1 MRISLPLLI
10 FLLPMAA
17 SASPPPPFNA
27 SSSQTPSDPSSSD
40 YSLADVNQT
49 ATAVFVIL
57 LLAFLLVGFV
67 SISIRHCSEHRL
79 IVLPLYS
86 SAAAAAAARPRR
98 LSPRGL
104 DQAAIDSFPV
114 FNFSE
119 IKHLKIGKGALTC
132 AVCVSEFE
140 DNERLRLLPKCD
152 HVFHPECIDPWLAS
166 HSTCPICRANLSE
179 KIEPWQSTEV
189 CNSTAEIS
197 EVQNH
202 DQIAIAVHENERV
215 DTESRERVRTLPRP
229 HSTGHSL
236 VRLGEDCEIYTLRLP
251 EEVRM
256 RRHVD
261 RLDRLGKSD
270 RWVFNMTLPFLSRTG
285 SLKLTKVGVV
295 DGEATGVGTS
305 MKLPFE
311 CLAGM
316 SEKIPTRL
324 LV

>member
-1 MRISLPLLI
+1 MRICLPLLI

-17 SASPPPPFNA
+17 SAPSPPPFNA
-27 SSSQTPSDPSSSD
+27 ASSLQTPSDPSSSD

-57 LLAFLLVGFV
+57 LLAFLSVGFV
-67 SISIRHCSEHRL
+67 SISIRHCSDHRL
-79 IVLPLYS
+79 IVHPLYSSSS

-179 KIEPWQSTEV
+179 KIESRQSREV
-189 CNSTAEIS
+189 CNPTAEIR
-197 EVQNH
+197 EVQYQRFFFAN
-202 DQIAIAVHENERV
+202 
-215 DTESRERVRTLPRP
+215 T
-229 HSTGHSL
+229 
-236 VRLGEDCEIYTLRLP
+236 
-251 EEVRM
+251 
-256 RRHVD
+256 
-261 RLDRLGKSD
+261 
-270 RWVFNMTLPFLSRTG
+270 F
-285 SLKLTKVGVV
+285 
-295 DGEATGVGTS
+295 
-305 MKLPFE
+305 
-311 CLAGM
+311 
-316 SEKIPTRL
+316 
-324 LV
+324 